1 MMLGGTRT
9 PCVLSIDTSGILG
22 GVAIACGGRLL
33 AELRCDARAAA
44 SERILP
50 QITHV
55 LSDLGL
61 TFGDVDR
68 IGVAVGPGSF
78 TGLRVGLATAKGLAQ
93 SLGCPVAPISSLT
106 ARAHWLEVS
115 GRPILVAAAHRRGV
129 LFSSAGI
136 FTDAGWTELL
146 GEASRSITEAHEWVS
161 EAFEAAVTGG
171 SAGAGQTGIVTGG
184 SAGAGQTGIV
194 TGDATELLLAAL
206 GTDSPIAYWT
216 PVPGSPGAVPGSVA
230 RLAGALA
237 EEACLTGTALD
248 DLLPNYLRGSD
259 ARLPGTR
266 SPARAAGRGT
276 M

>member
-1 MMLGGTRT
+1 MMLGGAKA

-22 GVAIACGGRLL
+22 GVAIARGGRLL

-78 TGLRVGLATAKGLAQ
+78 TGLRVGMATAKGLAQ

-171 SAGAGQTGIVTGG
+171 SAGAGQ
-184 SAGAGQTGIV
+184 AGIV

-206 GTDSPIAYWT
+206 GTDSPIADWT

-230 RLAGALA
+230 RLAGALS
-237 EEACLTGTALD
+237 EEACLTGKALD

-259 ARLPGTR
+259 ARLPRMR
-266 SPARAAGRGT
+266 SPAREADRGT